1 MKLLIVCKIDIYM
14 DIHVEVIILGK
25 YDKKALINL
34 DQELYDLV
42 KQRSSE
48 LHISISS
55 YIRLCIIK
63 ETTSKKGGKIL

>member
-1 MKLLIVCKIDIYM
+1 MS
-14 DIHVEVIILGK
+14 K
-25 YDKKALINL
+25 YDKKTLINL

-48 LHISISS
+48 LHISVSS

-63 ETTSKKGGKIL
+63 ETQSKKGGKIL

>member
-1 MKLLIVCKIDIYM
+1 M
-14 DIHVEVIILGK
+14 EVVRMGK
-25 YDKKALINL
+25 YDKKTLINL

-42 KQRSSE
+42 KQRAKE
-48 LHISISS
+48 LHISVSS

>member
-1 MKLLIVCKIDIYM
+1 M
-14 DIHVEVIILGK
+14 EVVRMSK
-25 YDKKALINL
+25 YDKKTLINL

-42 KQRSSE
+42 KQRAKE
-48 LHISISS
+48 LHISASS